1 MRTTTIEIPSRTPQ
15 WTVTSSTSSS
25 DEKALW
31 WRHRSRGNM
40 NGSPSCVRRWHHPVA
55 MTIAGARERIS
66 RYFTEGQQPGCT
78 RHRLS
83 CIITCFCC
91 NVSRYSFVIDECV
104 NNVSKVFE
112 SRLLTI
118 CSKVKKNFFLFVC
131 WKQMLFSFSFYC
143 SWTLRTSGM
152 EIPFFFDDRTELGIK

>member
-15 WTVTSSTSSS
+15 WTVTSSTSSR

-40 NGSPSCVRRWHHPVA
+40 NGSLSCVRRWHHPVT
-55 MTIAGARERIS
+55 MTTAGARERIS
-66 RYFTEGQQPGCT
+66 RYFTEGQQRGCT

-91 NVSRYSFVIDECV
+91 NVSRYSFVIDEYV

-118 CSKVKKNFFLFVC
+118 CSKVKFVFVFLFAENKC
-131 WKQMLFSFSFYC
+131 CFLFIFIVH
-143 SWTLRTSGM
+143 
-152 EIPFFFDDRTELGIK
+152 EH